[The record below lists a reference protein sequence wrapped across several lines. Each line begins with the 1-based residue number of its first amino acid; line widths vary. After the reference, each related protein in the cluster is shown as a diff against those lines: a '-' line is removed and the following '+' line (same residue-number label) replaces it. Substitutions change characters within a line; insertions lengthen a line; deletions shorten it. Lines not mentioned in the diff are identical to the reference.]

1 MMNVKRRKRI
11 LVAKKRVSHSFPQ
24 APHVD
29 GNTSTC
35 PNEMCK
41 MQIDIVLS
49 EIIGSN

>member
-1 MMNVKRRKRI
+1 MMNVRWRKRI
-11 LVAKKRVSHSFPQ
+11 LVAKKRVTHSFPQ

-41 MQIDIVLS
+41 VKTDIVLG